1 MPATTHMIDAVNSR
15 PGARSAI
22 ARRSLFFSL
31 ATALALP
38 SAKAADVH
46 GKVGPVRPPVAVP
59 DFEVVSSDGRTRQ
72 LRDMLAG
79 RVSAVQLMFSRCRS
93 ICPIEAATFARVQ
106 DAPADN
112 LADRIQLMSLSIDP
126 ATDTPEVLKAWLQ
139 RFGARQGWGAFA
151 PSITG
156 LALVRSFFDQG
167 SGFGEDH
174 STAMYVIDSN
184 ARLVWRSSEL
194 PAPDD
199 VAKLLVGMNR
209 RLTGPAL

>member
-1 MPATTHMIDAVNSR
+1 M
-15 PGARSAI
+15 
-22 ARRSLFFSL
+22 
-31 ATALALP
+31 ALALP
-38 SAKAADVH
+38 SAKADDVH

-59 DFEVVSSDGRTRQ
+59 DFEVVSSDGQRLH

-79 RVSAVQLMFSRCRS
+79 RVSAVQLMFSHCRS

-106 DAPADN
+106 DA
-112 LADRIQLMSLSIDP
+112 LADDLTGRIQLISLSIDP
-126 ATDTPEVLKAWLQ
+126 ATDTPEVLKTWLQ
-139 RFGARQGWGAFA
+139 RFGARHGWDAIA
-151 PSITG
+151 PSINE

-199 VAKLLVGMNR
+199 VARLLVGMNR
-209 RLTGPAL
+209 RLTGRAL